1 MSKVIRSVI
10 ARTHTAKNIQV
21 NTDDLVTG
29 ATLLRRQWEL
39 QNTSRNRT
47 PEPESLEQAMR
58 RIVRDES
65 NFDPDK
71 LLTYDQVNEAADSAI
86 EHRLDGASVNL
97 ETETGKPVKGNLS
110 TN

>member
-1 MSKVIRSVI
+1 MAFSVRRGRALYAEI
-10 ARTHTAKNIQV
+10 ALERAFARDASREV
-21 NTDDLVTG
+21 AFDRLF
-29 ATLLRRQWEL
+29 RR
-39 QNTSRNRT
+39 
-47 PEPESLEQAMR
+47 
-58 RIVRDES
+58 VRGRG
-65 NFDPDK
+65 DPDK